1 MHKSNNAVNKECIN
15 VRIVNRYLIQKKT
28 YTNML
33 KFIQMLKEVKKFQV
47 NKKSK
52 NQAHKITK
60 KKQSK
65 CWN

>member
-15 VRIVNRYLIQKKT
+15 VRIVNKYLIQKKT

-60 KKQSK
+60 KK
-65 CWN
+65 

>member
-60 KKQSK
+60 KK
-65 CWN
+65 

>member
-33 KFIQMLKEVKKFQV
+33 KFIQMLKEVKKFQI

-60 KKQSK
+60 KK
-65 CWN
+65 

>member
-33 KFIQMLKEVKKFQV
+33 KFIQMMKEIKKSQV
-47 NKKSK
+47 IKKSK
-52 NQAHKITK
+52 NWAHKITK
-60 KKQSK
+60 KK
-65 CWN
+65 